1 MTRAFYS
8 VFAIS
13 ILLLTE
19 ISAPVQAAY
28 YTDVSLEYQN
38 IGIAGITL
46 NPYTAR
52 FKVGASVSH
61 NFAIEATYAGAVN
74 DDAVN
79 NLKLEVDQQTSLH
92 IRYQGASSYN
102 GLTLYLLLGQSW
114 TTIKTSGPNAVPEED
129 YKDLSWGIGA
139 EDFSRSVKN
148 LYYSFQYTRY
158 YENDDLTISGIS
170 LGLRYNFH

>member
-1 MTRAFYS
+1 MRKGFYG
-8 VFAIS
+8 VFAVS
-13 ILLLTE
+13 VLLIVE
-19 ISAPVQAAY
+19 FSAPAQAAY

-38 IGIAGITL
+38 IDVAGITL

-52 FKVGASVSH
+52 VKVGAPVSH
-61 NFAIEATYAGAVN
+61 NFAIEASYAGAVN

-79 NLKLEVDQQTSLH
+79 SLKLEVDQQTSLH

-102 GLTLYLLLGQSW
+102 GLTVFLLLGQSW
-114 TTIKTSGPNAVPEED
+114 TTLKTSGPYAVPKED